1 MFAALL
7 LLLVYIVYWLP
18 SITDFTKLLQV
29 SNFLVTL
36 SIFLLLAFSLN
47 IHTGMTGLVN
57 FGVIFFVAV
66 GAIIVGVLTAP
77 SDKFG
82 YDWDIIPAVIVAVIF
97 GALFGWLLACLGG
110 WLLGWLA
117 VWLACCC
124 MLACLL
130 FSVFWLSA
138 CSL

>member
-1 MFAALL
+1 MASKYGSVVNDKLGQVSSNFFNYIGAEHGRESESGSRVMFAALL

-82 YDWDIIPAVIVAVIF
+82 YDWDIIPAVIVA
-97 GALFGWLLACLGG
+97 
-110 WLLGWLA
+110 
-117 VWLACCC
+117 
-124 MLACLL
+124 
-130 FSVFWLSA
+130 LS
-138 CSL
+138 LIHI